1 MAKKKKSKSVGFPD
15 TDTDDDE
22 TPRGGALSM
31 TGIDRQLAG
40 GGGAKG
46 WGDDDADGADAGASS
61 TGASSG
67 GDDENRRSGKKKK
80 KKSKKKAGKGKKSKK
95 GKKAAKYELSASSGG
110 DDDDGAGGG
119 RAGKQKKSKKK
130 GKKGRS
136 KSPSKKKAAKG
147 KGAKKKKKKKGAGGA
162 GGVTFADG
170 TVAGAFAQTRYRA
183 DGTVLRDEDGLR
195 TLATTSRGWTDDAPG
210 NDGWA
215 GTLGT
220 GTVAAA
226 AARGSGYTA
235 SGLSALTSGGW
246 KRDLYSAIVNGDA
259 EEAAA
264 LLRAQDHPVNDPLFH
279 ARLDGSG
286 PGASRRMAFDRGA
299 TALHVAAWAGQTA
312 VVRLLLGMGADPSVQ
327 DGLAQTPLEVATSK
341 KVKGLLSGRHVEHD
355 VHCRLERVEGDL
367 EDGLLRMGDQVM
379 LKLARMQGKLRE
391 LGAEGRDA
399 LLKGLG
405 ISAAQLEELRR
416 NVANTAQRVGQLEDL
431 WLEAGPKLD
440 KMVTDEDLEDVFL
453 QMQKMQERMDMLMRE
468 NERLRKGC
476 AANSCCTIC

>member
-1 MAKKKKSKSVGFPD
+1 MSAKGW
-15 TDTDDDE
+15 DDD
-22 TPRGGALSM
+22 TPRGGELSM
-31 TGIDRQLAG
+31 TAIDRQLEAG
-40 GGGAKG
+40 GGGGGGKG
-46 WGDDDADGADAGASS
+46 WDDDDTPRADAGGGASS
-61 TGASSG
+61 ATGASTDD
-67 GDDENRRSGKKKK
+67 GDGDENRRSGKKAKKTKK
-80 KKSKKKAGKGKKSKK
+80 KKAKGKKKKKK
-95 GKKAAKYELSASSGG
+95 GKKAKYELSASSGA
-110 DDDDGAGGG
+110 DESTDADGGG
-119 RAGKQKKSKKK
+119 SGRRRAKKKKKASKK
-130 GKKGRS
+130 GKKGARS
-136 KSPSKKKAAKG
+136 KSPSKKKATKG
-147 KGAKKKKKKKGAGGA
+147 TKKKKKKKKAA
-162 GGVTFADG
+162 ADPGVTFADG

-183 DGTVLRDEDGLR
+183 DGTVVRDEDGLQ
-195 TLATTSRGWTDDAPG
+195 TLMRSTRGWTDDAPG

-220 GTVAAA
+220 GSVASA
-226 AARGSGYTA
+226 AARGSGYTM
-235 SGLSALTSGGW
+235 SGLGSLTSGGW

-279 ARLDGSG
+279 ARLDGAG

-312 VVRLLLGMGADPSVQ
+312 VVRLLLAMGADPSVQ

-341 KVKGLLSGRHVEHD
+341 KVKTLLSGRHVEHD

-468 NERLRKGC
+468 NERLRRGC
-476 AANSCCTIC
+476 CAQSCCAIC

>member
-15 TDTDDDE
+15 TDDDDDE

-119 RAGKQKKSKKK
+119 RAGKQKKKSKK

-147 KGAKKKKKKKGAGGA
+147 KGAKKRKKKKGASA

-215 GTLGT
+215 GTLGS

-468 NERLRKGC
+468 NERLRRGC
-476 AANSCCTIC
+476 CANSCCTIC